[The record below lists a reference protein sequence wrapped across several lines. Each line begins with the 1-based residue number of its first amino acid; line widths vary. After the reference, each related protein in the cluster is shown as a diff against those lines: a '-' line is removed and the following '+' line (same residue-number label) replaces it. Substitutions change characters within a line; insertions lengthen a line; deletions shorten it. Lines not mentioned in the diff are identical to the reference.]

1 MPDTPEH
8 DRPTMPGP
16 AEPNLP
22 DPERI
27 GPYKIL
33 SNLGEGGMGMVYLA
47 EQKEPVRR
55 RVALKVIKLGMDS
68 KSVLHRFEG
77 ERQAL
82 AMMEHGNIARVL
94 EAGTTE
100 TGQPFF
106 AMEYVRGIPLNEY
119 CDNNKLGLQERIEL
133 FRQVCSGVQHA
144 HHKGIIHRDLK
155 PGNILVTV
163 QDGKARVKIIDFGLA
178 RATDHRLL
186 ETTMFTQQGQI
197 IGTPEYMSPE
207 QAGLNSLDI
216 DTRSDVYSLGVI
228 LYELL
233 VGDLP
238 FPAEELRKAGLL
250 EIQRRIREDDPPK
263 PSTRLTTLEAEGDQI
278 ASRRRTDFSGL
289 KKKLRGD
296 LDWIIMKALEKDRTR
311 RFGSPEALADD
322 LKRFLQDEPVL
333 ASPPSASYR
342 LGKLLKRYRGQ
353 VIAAAAV
360 FLSLVIGLI
369 AFAIENQRARRNA
382 ELERIARDEADEQRS
397 IAQQKIAEYD
407 MLASLV
413 QLRRTQAA
421 ERELYPAWPEKASA
435 MEAWLRDVDAQMQG
449 LPELRATVAN
459 LAARN
464 EPSEAQRFLQ
474 ETLTGLIL
482 DLEALEEN
490 ELQEVRERHSW
501 AERVETISV
510 VEHADAW
517 IEAINAIAEDENYGF
532 ELETQLGLVPLGQDP
547 ESGLQEF
554 YHLRSAK
561 PGLPIP
567 DRSSEEG
574 GLRMDGD
581 RGIIFVLLPGGSFHM
596 GAQLSNDGP
605 NQDPQATPE
614 ETAHEVELEPF
625 FLSKFELTQGQWF
638 RMSRGE
644 DPSRY
649 KHGQSWA
656 NKELDWGN
664 PVEQVSWEECVEL
677 LSRHRLMLPSESE
690 WEYACRAGTSTP
702 WYTGRRAQSLQ
713 GHANLLD
720 QFARRAG
727 SPYSGFASI
736 EDGHQAHAPVGSYRA
751 NAFGLYDM
759 HGNVFEWCLDWYDH
773 YTKPMRDASGKLP
786 ENPTDIGR
794 RTHRGGSFLSQTQ
807 FARSASRGA
816 SAAQV
821 RASDVGLRPARRI
834 Y

>member
-1 MPDTPEH
+1 MPEPS
-8 DRPTMPGP
+8 DRDRSTMPGP
-16 AEPNLP
+16 AEPILP
-22 DPERI
+22 DPEWV

-68 KSVLHRFEG
+68 KAVLHRFEG

-94 EAGTTE
+94 EAGSTE

-106 AMEYVRGIPLNEY
+106 AMEYVRGIPINEY
-119 CDNNKLGLQERIEL
+119 CDNNKLGLEERIEL
-133 FRQVCSGVQHA
+133 FAQVCSGVQHA

-186 ETTMFTQQGQI
+186 ESTMFTQQGQI

-263 PSTRLTTLEAEGDQI
+263 PSTRLTTLEADAALI
-278 ASRRRTDFSGL
+278 ASRRRTDYSGL
-289 KKKLRGD
+289 RKQLRGD
-296 LDWIIMKALEKDRTR
+296 LDWIIMKSLEKDRTR

-322 LKRFLQDEPVL
+322 LQRFIDDEPVL
-333 ASPPSASYR
+333 ASPPTASYR
-342 LGKLLKRYRGQ
+342 LGKILKRYRGQ
-353 VIAAAAV
+353 FIAAAAV
-360 FLSLVIGLI
+360 FASLVIGII
-369 AFAIENQRARRNA
+369 AFAIENERAQTNA
-382 ELERIARDEADEQRS
+382 ELERVAREEADQQRA
-397 IAQQKIAEYD
+397 IAQQKNAEYD

-413 QLRRTQAA
+413 HLRRAQDT
-421 ERELYPAWPEKASA
+421 EPDLYPAWPEKTAA
-435 MEAWLRDVDAQMQG
+435 MESWLEDVHAQLQN
-449 LPELRATVAN
+449 LPKLRATVAS
-459 LAARN
+459 LDAR
-464 EPSEAQRFLQ
+464 ESPSEAERFLQ
-474 ETLTGLIL
+474 TTLSTLIR
-482 DLEALEEN
+482 DLESLQREE
-490 ELQEVRERHSW
+490 LAEVRERQTW
-501 AERVETISV
+501 AQDIEKLSIVA
-510 VEHADAW
+510 HGDAW

-532 ELETQLGLVPLGQDP
+532 EMDPQLGLVPLGQDP

-561 PGLPIP
+561 AGLPIP
-567 DRSSEEG
+567 TRGSAGDS
-574 GLRMDGD
+574 LKMDGD
-581 RGIIFVLLPGGSFHM
+581 RGIIFVLIPGASFQMGS
-596 GAQLSNDGP
+596 QLSDDGA
-605 NQDPQATPE
+605 NQDPQTQSDEHPHA
-614 ETAHEVELEPF
+614 VELEPY
-625 FLSKFELTQGQWF
+625 LLAKFELTQGQWF
-638 RMSRGE
+638 RMSAGE

-649 KHGQSWA
+649 RHGQSWT
-656 NKELDWGN
+656 NKDITWAN
-664 PVEQVSWEECVEL
+664 PVEQVSWADCAAL
-677 LSRHRLMLPSESE
+677 LARHRLTLPKESE
-690 WEYACRAGTSTP
+690 WEFACRGGTSTP
-702 WYTGRRAQSLQ
+702 WYTGRSSRSLQ

-720 QFARRAG
+720 QYARRAG

-751 NAFGLYDM
+751 NPFGLHDM
-759 HGNVFEWCLDWYDH
+759 HGNVFEWCADWYDH
-773 YTKPMRDASGKLP
+773 YIQPMRNEDGQLP
-786 ENPTDIGR
+786 GNLDDVGR
-794 RTHRGGSFLSQTQ
+794 RIHRGGSFLSQTQ
-807 FARSASRGA
+807 FVRSASRAA
-816 SAAQV
+816 SAPQV